1 MPDLEPLSE
10 LHSEVHSVPCTWPDN
25 FAQPSLHPSN
35 HSLSSGPQGG
45 RWRGFTNAAAPFKL
59 SLVLENKGN
68 VARDHLAS
76 ERTYLAYVR
85 TSLACA
91 SAGVGWWSSLHSAT
105 SSLTVWYSLV
115 QLFALSS
122 SSSSTAS
129 SQGTTNT
136 QKFARPLGVTV
147 VVLGIGVLI
156 LGLTRYFTVQAAML
170 RGRFPVARN
179 TITLISVA
187 LAALV
192 SVVMGILLSESKGS

>member
-10 LHSEVHSVPCTWPDN
+10 LQSEAHSVPCSWRDN
-25 FAQPSLHPSN
+25 YAHRPH
-35 HSLSSGPQGG
+35 HLSDRPASPGPQEGA
-45 RWRGFTNAAAPFKL
+45 RWTRFTNAAVPFKL

-91 SAGVGWWSSLHSAT
+91 SAGVA
-105 SSLTVWYSLV
+105 LV

-122 SSSSTAS
+122 SSSSTPT
-129 SQGTTNT
+129 SQATMNT

-147 VVLGIGVLI
+147 VVLGIAILV

-179 TITLISVA
+179 TVTLLSVA

-192 SVVMGILLSESKGS
+192 SVVMGILLAETKGS